1 MIIKEIRKNIYAIIT
16 NDWDRRLFD
25 ELIPLPQGTSYNSY
39 FLKDEKNVLIDS
51 SDPRTEEKLFKGIE
65 ELKIEKIDYIVSN
78 HSEQDHS
85 GIIPELL
92 KKFENAKVI
101 ASEKGKEF
109 IKSLLLIPEDRIITI
124 RDGEK
129 LNIGDKTLEFI
140 YTPFVHWPETILTYE
155 IKNKVLFP
163 CDLFGSHL
171 ATSRIWASENDFLLG
186 AKRYYAE
193 IMMPFRNHIKK
204 YLERLKN
211 YEIEIIAPSHGPVH
225 DIPEVIIDAY
235 NEWVSDNV
243 RNCVIIP
250 YVSMHGSIKK
260 AVDYFVKILID
271 KGIEVKPFNLT
282 ETDLGELAINLVDSA
297 TIVLGSPTVLSGP
310 HPYILYTLYL
320 FKILRPKT
328 KFISLIGSFLWGTNM
343 LKYIEDM
350 IKGFDVEIIEPVIFK
365 GHPTKEVFEKI
376 EILAE
381 RIYQKHK
388 KLNLI

>member
-155 IKNKVLFP
+155 IRNKVLFT

-343 LKYIEDM
+343 LKYIEDI

-365 GHPTKEVFEKI
+365 G
-376 EILAE
+376 
-381 RIYQKHK
+381 
-388 KLNLI
+388 